1 MVIKDHVVGDFGV
14 LDRSKRDAFG
24 KTRRILKWLGEDP
37 DNSRGYSKLNALASL
52 TPHESKYR
60 VLSESMLW
68 LQK

>member
-1 MVIKDHVVGDFGV
+1 MLELQGQSSE
-14 LDRSKRDAFG
+14 R
-24 KTRRILKWLGEDP
+24 LGEDP